1 MGEKKYRLFFLS
13 HRQLEAFR
21 SSLLQKPEQ
30 EVSHMH
36 YAVKTAAAVLDQMM
50 LVYTGLTTR
59 RFERFVVSRMRFA
72 IS

>member
-1 MGEKKYRLFFLS
+1 
-13 HRQLEAFR
+13 
-21 SSLLQKPEQ
+21 
-30 EVSHMH
+30 MH

-50 LVYTGLTTR
+50 LVYTGSTTR